1 MFVSFIPFLPRR
13 CLCLVPSVAN
23 GARACALGCQAVV
36 VSWLM
41 EPGLVH
47 WVAKRLLLRGQWG
60 QGLSTG
66 LPSGCCCV
74 ANGAR
79 ACALGCQAVVVAWP
93 MGPGLAHWVAK
104 RLLLRGQW
112 GQGLSTGVPSGCC
125 CVANGARACALG
137 CQAVVVAWPMGPG
150 LEHWVAKLLLL
161 RGQWGQG
168 LSTGLPS
175 CCCCVANGARA

>member
-1 MFVSFIPFLPRR
+1 M
-13 CLCLVPSVAN
+13 AN

-36 VSWLM
+36 VAWPM
-41 EPGLVH
+41 GPGLEH

-60 QGLSTG
+60 QGLRTG
-66 LPSGCCCV
+66 VPSGCCCV

-93 MGPGLAHWVAK
+93 MGPGLEHW
-104 RLLLRGQW
+104 
-112 GQGLSTGVPSGCC
+112 VPSGCC